1 MMFILSLVSR
11 SERTERVSGI
21 HFVSFL
27 FFAEP
32 NQSES
37 RNGNVHGSG
46 MSHATTAS
54 PKPSFKAPWKV
65 GDAVVGG
72 GNAGWTALKSGH
84 PCPCQTCSQG
94 PTAASTGRGILLNRP
109 SCLPDDPIGEGTEL
123 N

>member
-54 PKPSFKAPWKV
+54 PKPSFKAPWRVPRICEINSIKK
-65 GDAVVGG
+65 
-72 GNAGWTALKSGH
+72 WTSL
-84 PCPCQTCSQG
+84 PVPE
-94 PTAASTGRGILLNRP
+94 LLTMAW
-109 SCLPDDPIGEGTEL
+109 SE
-123 N
+123 